1 MFVGPLLIPNI
12 LGHEGIFDQATRSAQ
27 GQLIGIRTWLNM
39 CQPEPGSTRTPDLLW
54 FTNTAP
60 FRSWIESNG
69 SSLYYPITTRTFQ
82 GPGQSLVGMLAF
94 WWQNAR
100 ASQDSMEESLVLYFG
115 CVPAAEATLASH
127 TTRGQLFEDEPDVV
141 VVLRSLISQYL
152 VLVCKSSLTFK
163 SCHLGTDSRIR
174 NKLSKY
180 LAELQTA
187 DYKRL
192 FKLLTLLVSNINPAS
207 TSLNILCIL
216 HRVDTL
222 RQDDMA
228 KEFLLLRTSLER
240 LNIHLLITGTIR
252 GANRNFNWGADSLA
266 KIDEDTEYQGEK
278 PQSLRDTT
286 L

>member
-12 LGHEGIFDQATRSAQ
+12 LGHQAIFDQATRSAHS
-27 GQLIGIRTWLNM
+27 QLIGIQTWLDM
-39 CQPEPGSTRTPDLLW
+39 CQPELGSTKTPDLLW

-60 FRSWIESNG
+60 FRSWIESYS
-69 SSLYYPITTRTFQ
+69 SSLYYPVTTRTFQ

-100 ASQDSMEESLVLYFG
+100 VSQDTMEEPLVLYFG

-127 TTRGQLFEDEPDVV
+127 VTGGPLFEDEPDVV
-141 VVLRSLISQYL
+141 AVLRSLVSQYL
-152 VLVCKSSLTFK
+152 VLVCKSSFTFK
-163 SCHLGTDSRIR
+163 SSHLGTNSKIR

-192 FKLLTLLVSNINPAS
+192 IKLLTLLVSNINPAS
-207 TSLNILCIL
+207 ASLNILCIL
-216 HRVDTL
+216 HRMDTL
-222 RQDDMA
+222 KQDD
-228 KEFLLLRTSLER
+228 KVRELLLLRTDLER

-266 KIDEDTEYQGEK
+266 KIDEDTEYQGKK
-278 PQSLRDTT
+278 PALSS
-286 L
+286 